1 MNPSCCTIQIIIQLY
16 TMSLYLDVP
25 NRQVKRQPTLSKTRQ
40 LFYQKRAKSLSFDN
54 SLEQVLNTKKDA

>member
-1 MNPSCCTIQIIIQLY
+1 MNPSCGTIQIIIQLY

-40 LFYQKRAKSLSFDN
+40 LFYQKHLQKACLLIIRWNKF
-54 SLEQVLNTKKDA
+54 